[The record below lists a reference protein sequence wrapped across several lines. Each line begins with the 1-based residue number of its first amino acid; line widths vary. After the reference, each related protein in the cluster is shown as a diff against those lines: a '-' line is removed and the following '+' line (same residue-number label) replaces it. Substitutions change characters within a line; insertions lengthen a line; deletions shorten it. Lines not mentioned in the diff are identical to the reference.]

1 MSFNTIAYLDKSL
14 ERPLPSIADT
24 SDYNTALNTLISAI
38 EMDTNRCNERT
49 RLAAH
54 HNPRTITIRP
64 QALRNYVSAHLVLND
79 GVYYFKGTN
88 RYIEELW
95 PLSAVSKIAN
105 YVKFHMHPNIW
116 DKLMA
121 MLMIEYPKRWSK
133 DIISY

>member
-14 ERPLPSIADT
+14 EQPLPSISDA
-24 SDYNTALNTLISAI
+24 SDYDTALNTLISAI
-38 EMDTNRCNERT
+38 EIDIHRFNERT
-49 RLAAH
+49 RRDTH

-64 QALRNYVSAHLVLND
+64 PALRNYVAARLVLSD

-105 YVKFHMHPNIW
+105 YVKFHMHPNV
-116 DKLMA
+116 
-121 MLMIEYPKRWSK
+121 
-133 DIISY
+133 

>member
-14 ERPLPSIADT
+14 EQPLPSISDA
-24 SDYNTALNTLISAI
+24 SDYDTALNTLISAI
-38 EMDTNRCNERT
+38 EIDIHRFNERT
-49 RLAAH
+49 RRDTH

-64 QALRNYVSAHLVLND
+64 QALRNYVAARLVLSD

-105 YVKFHMHPNIW
+105 YVKFHMHPNV
-116 DKLMA
+116 
-121 MLMIEYPKRWSK
+121 
-133 DIISY
+133 